1 MAEKLEGKIVAMTLA
16 SVFGII
22 YIICAILF
30 TVAAQGTLN
39 LFSYMF
45 HSIDITKI
53 AATNLSFG
61 GALIGFIETIVLSYA
76 IGWLFVVVYNKLQ
89 KKRK

>member
-1 MAEKLEGKIVAMTLA
+1 MEKLDGKIVAKTLA
-16 SVFGII
+16 VVFGII
-22 YIICAILF
+22 YILCVILF

-45 HSIDITKI
+45 HGVDITKI
-53 AATNLSFG
+53 AATSLSFG

-76 IGWLFVVVYNKLQ
+76 IGWVFAVVYNKLQ